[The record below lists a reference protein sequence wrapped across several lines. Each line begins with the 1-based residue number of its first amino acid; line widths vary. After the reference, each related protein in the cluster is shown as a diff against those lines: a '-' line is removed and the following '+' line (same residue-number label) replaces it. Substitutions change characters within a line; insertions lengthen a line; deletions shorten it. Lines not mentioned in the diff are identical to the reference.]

1 MSTRLGRWRSAQ
13 WQHYEEGQHSDP
25 FRSGQDRGR
34 PFVHDLAAAVPAWLT
49 ARVLVLAALAAS
61 HPLQSR
67 YRPLE
72 SSARRVRE
80 GLLAW
85 DGDWFH
91 DIAQQGYAALPRP
104 GLRYFPLF
112 PMLGKGLS
120 VVLFSNV
127 GLSLILLANLFSL
140 LAGAALHRLVLQE
153 RGDERLARRA
163 VWVLALA
170 PPSFVLVMGYTEP
183 LAILLAVATFMA
195 LRRRRWGWAA
205 AGGYLSG
212 LARPLGVLLSIPA
225 AVEALWQLRQGPA
238 RQRLGALASVVAP
251 VAGCLTYLAWVGVR
265 FGDPLLPY
273 SSQQTP
279 EFRGG
284 FANPL
289 VTLVK
294 TAAELMTGRLATKNV
309 PHLPWALVLIALV
322 VLVCRRWPPSY
333 GAFAVATLMVALSTE
348 RLGSLERYGFACFPV
363 LLGAATMA
371 KSDGVHRVVVVVSG
385 GLMTMYA
392 TLTFMGLYIP

>member
-1 MSTRLGRWRSAQ
+1 L
-13 WQHYEEGQHSDP
+13 
-25 FRSGQDRGR
+25 RSGQRPRR

-49 ARVLVLAALAAS
+49 ARVLVLAALAAA
-61 HPLQSR
+61 HPLQTR
-67 YRPLE
+67 YRPIE

-91 DIAQQGYAALPRP
+91 DIAVQGYAALPRP

-140 LAGAALHRLVLQE
+140 LAGAGLHRLVLRE

-183 LAILLAVATFMA
+183 LAILLAVATFLA
-195 LRRRRWGWAA
+195 LRRRRWGWATV
-205 AGGYLSG
+205 GGYLSG

-225 AVEALWQLRQGPA
+225 AVEALPQLRQGSM
-238 RQRLGALASVVAP
+238 RRRLAAFAP
-251 VAGCLTYLAWVGVR
+251 VAAPIAGCLTYLAWVGVR

-279 EFRGG
+279 AFRGG

-294 TAAELMTGRLATKNV
+294 TGGELVTGHFATKNV

-322 VLVCRRWPPSY
+322 VLACRRWPLSY
-333 GAFAVATLMVALSTE
+333 GAFAAVTVLVALSTE
-348 RLGSLERYGFACFPV
+348 RWGSIERYGFACFPIV
-363 LLGAATMA
+363 LAAATLA
-371 KSDGVHRVVVVVSG
+371 TSDRVYRVVLAVSG

-392 TLTFMGLYIP
+392 TLTFLALYVP

>member
-1 MSTRLGRWRSAQ
+1 
-13 WQHYEEGQHSDP
+13 
-25 FRSGQDRGR
+25 
-34 PFVHDLAAAVPAWLT
+34 
-49 ARVLVLAALAAS
+49 
-61 HPLQSR
+61 
-67 YRPLE
+67 
-72 SSARRVRE
+72 VRE

-91 DIAQQGYAALPRP
+91 DIVEQGYAALPRP

-112 PMLGKGLS
+112 PMLAKALS
-120 VVLFSNV
+120 VVLFANV
-127 GLSLILLANLFSL
+127 GLSLIVLANLFAL
-140 LAGAALHRLVLQE
+140 LAGAGLHRLVLQE

-163 VWVLALA
+163 TWMLALA
-170 PPSFVLVMGYTEP
+170 PPSFVLVMGYTES
-183 LAILLAVATFMA
+183 LAILLAIITFLA

-205 AGGYLSG
+205 VGGYLSG

-225 AVEALWQLRQGPA
+225 AIEALPQLRQGSG
-238 RQRLGALASVVAP
+238 RRRLSALAPVVAP
-251 VAGCLTYLAWVGVR
+251 IAGCLTYLAWVGVR

-273 SSQQTP
+273 SAQQTP

-294 TAAELMTGRLATKNV
+294 TGGELVTGQFATKNV

-322 VLVCRRWPPSY
+322 VLACRRWPLSY
-333 GAFAVATLMVALSTE
+333 GVFAVATLAVALSTE

-363 LLGAATMA
+363 VLAATTLA
-371 KSDGVHRVVVVVSG
+371 TSDRMQRVVLAVSG
-385 GLMTMYA
+385 ALMTMYA
-392 TLTFMGLYIP
+392 TLTFLALYIP

>member
-1 MSTRLGRWRSAQ
+1 
-13 WQHYEEGQHSDP
+13 
-25 FRSGQDRGR
+25 
-34 PFVHDLAAAVPAWLT
+34 VLT
-49 ARVLVLAALAAS
+49 GLALA

-91 DIAQQGYAALPRP
+91 DIASQGYAALPRP

-112 PMLGKGLS
+112 PMLGRGLS
-120 VVLFSNV
+120 TILFANV
-127 GLSLILLANLFSL
+127 GLSLIVLANVFAL
-140 LAGAALHRLVLQE
+140 LAGAALHRLVLHE
-153 RGDERLARRA
+153 RPGDERLARRA
-163 VWVLALA
+163 TWMLALA
-170 PPSFVLVMGYTEP
+170 PPSFVLVMGYTEA
-183 LAILLAVATFMA
+183 LAILLAVTTYLA

-205 AGGYLSG
+205 VGGFLSG

-225 AVEALWQLRQGPA
+225 LIEALPHLRRGSM
-238 RQRLGALASVVAP
+238 RQRLAALAPVGAP
-251 VAGCLTYLAWVGVR
+251 VVGCLTYLTWVGLR

-284 FANPL
+284 FANPV

-294 TAAELMTGRLATKNV
+294 TVGELVTGHFATKNV
-309 PHLPWALVLIALV
+309 PHLPWAVVLIALV

-333 GAFAVATLMVALSTE
+333 AAFAVATLLVALSTE
-348 RLGSLERYGFACFPV
+348 RWGSLERYGFACFPV
-363 LLGAATMA
+363 VLAAA
-371 KSDGVHRVVVVVSG
+371 GWGSSERVQRVVLVVSG
-385 GLMTMYA
+385 GLMSTYA
-392 TLTFMGLYIP
+392 TLTFLALYVP

>member
-1 MSTRLGRWRSAQ
+1 L
-13 WQHYEEGQHSDP
+13 
-25 FRSGQDRGR
+25 
-34 PFVHDLAAAVPAWLT
+34 VHDVVVALPAWLT

-72 SSARRVRE
+72 SSARRVHE

-91 DIAQQGYAALPRP
+91 DIVEHGYAALPRP
-104 GLRYFPLF
+104 GLRYFPLY
-112 PMLGKGLS
+112 PLLGKGLS
-120 VVLFSNV
+120 ILLFANV
-127 GLSLILLANLFSL
+127 GLSLLVLANSFAL
-140 LAGAALHRLVLQE
+140 LAGAGLHRLVLGE
-153 RGDERLARRA
+153 TGDEGLARRA
-163 VWVLALA
+163 TWMLALA
-170 PPSFVLVMGYTEP
+170 PPSFVLVMGYTES
-183 LAILLAVATFMA
+183 LAILLSIVTFLA
-195 LRRRRWGWAA
+195 LRRQRWGWAVV
-205 AGGYLSG
+205 GGYLSG

-225 AVEALWQLRQGPA
+225 AIEVLPRLRHGSP
-238 RQRLGALASVVAP
+238 RQRLAALAPVGAP
-251 VAGCLTYLAWVGVR
+251 VAGCLTYVAWVGVR

-294 TAAELMTGRLATKNV
+294 TAGEALTGHFATKNV

-322 VLVCRRWPPSY
+322 VVVCRRWPLSY
-333 GAFAVATLMVALSTE
+333 AAFAVATLIVALSTE

-363 LLGAATMA
+363 VLAAITPA
-371 KSDGVHRVVVVVSG
+371 IGVRMQKMVLAVSG
-385 GLMTMYA
+385 GLMTVYA
-392 TLTFMGLYIP
+392 TLTFLALYIP

>member
-1 MSTRLGRWRSAQ
+1 VSTRLGRWGSRQ
-13 WQHYEEGQHSDP
+13 WQPPAAAWPDE
-25 FRSGQDRGR
+25 R
-34 PFVHDLAAAVPAWLT
+34 PAPRFVHDVAVALPAWLT
-49 ARVLVLAALAAS
+49 ARVLVVGALAAS

-67 YRPLE
+67 YRPIE

-91 DIAQQGYAALPRP
+91 DIVEQGYAALPRP

-112 PMLGKGLS
+112 PLLGKVLS
-120 VVLFSNV
+120 TVLFANV
-127 GLSLILLANLFSL
+127 GLSLIVVANLFAL
-140 LAGAALHRLVLQE
+140 LAGAMLHRLVLRE

-163 VWVLALA
+163 TWMLALA
-170 PPSFVLVMGYTEP
+170 PPSFVLVMAYTES
-183 LAILLAVATFMA
+183 LAIFLAIVTFLA
-195 LRRRRWGWAA
+195 LRRRRWGWAT

-225 AVEALWQLRQGPA
+225 AIEVLPDLRQGSW
-238 RQRLGALASVVAP
+238 RRRLGALAPVVAP

-284 FANPL
+284 FANPV

-294 TAAELMTGRLATKNV
+294 TGGEVVTGQFATKNV

-322 VLVCRRWPPSY
+322 VLVCRRWPLSY
-333 GAFAVATLMVALSTE
+333 GALAVVTVIVALSTE
-348 RLGSLERYGFACFPV
+348 RWGSIERYGFACFPV
-363 LLGAATMA
+363 VLAAASIGTSQRAWRLLLLASA
-371 KSDGVHRVVVVVSG
+371 S
-385 GLMTMYA
+385 LMTVYA
-392 TLTFMGLYIP
+392 TLTFLGLYIP

>member
-1 MSTRLGRWRSAQ
+1 MSTRLGRWRSSQ
-13 WQHYEEGQHSDP
+13 SQHCERSQ
-25 FRSGQDRGR
+25 SGQSSGR
-34 PFVHDLAAAVPAWLT
+34 PFHHDVVVALPAWLT

-61 HPLQSR
+61 HPLQRR

-91 DIAQQGYAALPRP
+91 DIVEHGYAALPRP

-120 VVLFSNV
+120 VLLFANA
-127 GLSLILLANLFSL
+127 GLSLIVLANLFAL

-163 VWVLALA
+163 TWMLALA
-170 PPSFVLVMGYTEP
+170 PPSFVLVMGYTES
-183 LAILLAVATFMA
+183 LAILLAIVTFLA
-195 LRRRRWGWAA
+195 LRQKRWGWAA
-205 AGGYLSG
+205 VGGYLSG

-225 AVEALWQLRQGPA
+225 AIESLPQLRQGPA
-238 RQRLGALASVVAP
+238 RQRLAALVPVGAP

-279 EFRGG
+279 GFRGD

-294 TAAELMTGRLATKNV
+294 TAGDLVTGHFATKNV

-322 VLVCRRWPPSY
+322 VLVCRRWPLSY
-333 GAFAVATLMVALSTE
+333 GAFAVVTLTVALSTE

-363 LLGAATMA
+363 VLAATA
-371 KSDGVHRVVVVVSG
+371 LATSDRMERVVLVVSG

-392 TLTFMGLYIP
+392 TLTFLALYIP